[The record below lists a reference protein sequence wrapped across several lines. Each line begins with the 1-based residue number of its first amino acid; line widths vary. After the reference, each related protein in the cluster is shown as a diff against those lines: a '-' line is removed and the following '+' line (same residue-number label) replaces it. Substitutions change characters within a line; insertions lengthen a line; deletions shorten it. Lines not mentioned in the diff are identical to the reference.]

1 MAKKS
6 VVARNKKRIFMNQK
20 FSEKRMKLKKALMNK
35 SSDITP
41 FDRVKLSAEL
51 SAIPRNSAKCRIR
64 NRCFITGR
72 ARGYY
77 GYFGLS
83 RLMLRHMASFG
94 MLPGVLKKSF

>member
-6 VVARNKKRIFMNQK
+6 VVARNKKRIVLNEK
-20 FSEKRMKLKKALMNK
+20 FFKKRLDLKNAIMSK
-35 SSDITP
+35 SDNLTP
-41 FDRVKLSAEL
+41 FDRVKLSAKL
-51 SAIPRNSAKCRIR
+51 SALPRNSAKNRIR

-77 GYFGLS
+77 SYFGLS

-94 MLPGVLKKSF
+94 LLPGVTKKSL

>member
-6 VVARNKKRIFMNQK
+6 VVARNQKRIMLNKK
-20 FSEKRMKLKKALMNK
+20 FDAKRQALKKAIMNK
-35 SSDITP
+35 NASISERI
-41 FDRVKLSAEL
+41 KLSAKL
-51 SAIPRNSAKCRIR
+51 SSLPRNSAKTRIR

-83 RLMLRHMASFG
+83 RIMLRKMASFG
-94 MLPGVLKKSF
+94 LLPGVRKKSL

>member
-6 VVARNKKRIFMNQK
+6 VVARNKKRISLNEK
-20 FSEKRMKLKKALMNK
+20 FDERRKALKEAIMNK
-35 SSDITP
+35 KTSVSERI
-41 FDRVKLSAEL
+41 KLSAKL
-51 SAIPRNSAKCRIR
+51 SNLPRNSSKTRIR

-83 RLMLRHMASFG
+83 RIMLRTMALFG
-94 MLPGVLKKSF
+94 LLPGVRKKSL

>member
-6 VVARNKKRIFMNQK
+6 VVARNKKRILLNKK
-20 FSEKRMKLKKALMNK
+20 FDERRKALKEAIMNK
-35 SSDITP
+35 KTSVSERI
-41 FDRVKLSAEL
+41 KLSARL
-51 SAIPRNSAKCRIR
+51 SNLPRNSSKTRIR

-83 RLMLRHMASFG
+83 RIMLRTMASFG
-94 MLPGVLKKSF
+94 LLPGVRKKSL

>member
-6 VVARNKKRIFMNQK
+6 VVARNKKRIMLNQK
-20 FSEKRMKLKKALMNK
+20 FAEKRMKLKEAIMSKEKGL
-35 SSDITP
+35 TP

-51 SAIPRNSAKCRIR
+51 SALPRNSAKNRIR

-77 GYFGLS
+77 SYFGLS

-94 MLPGVLKKSF
+94 LLPGVTKKSL